1 MTFFVALAIG
11 ACGAVPA
18 QAAASVVPGRS
29 VTPSADS
36 SVVPGLSVTPSVGAV
51 GEVVTFVASVTNAT
65 PSTAQQISLGVD
77 LAPGL
82 RAWRASGSAH
92 CTPRNLGHLVY
103 CNVGGLP
110 PQETATITFTVT
122 PTATGVY
129 TSHTYAR
136 LNYTGPEADAYGTLT
151 VS

>member
-1 MTFFVALAIG
+1 VVATSFLALA
-11 ACGAVPA
+11 AVASGAVPA
-18 QAAASVVPGRS
+18 QATDASVVPS
-29 VTPSADS
+29 LTLTPSTA
-36 SVVPGLSVTPSVGAV
+36 AV

-65 PSTAQQISLGVD
+65 SSTAQQITLGVD
-77 LAPGL
+77 VAPGL

-110 PQETATITFTVT
+110 PQQTATITFTVT
-122 PTATGVY
+122 PAAAGVY

-136 LNYTGPEADAYGTLT
+136 LNYTGPEADAYATLT
-151 VS
+151 VT